1 MTRLSS
7 LSRSV
12 TGRVVLITG
21 AASGM
26 GRATARLFAD
36 EGAHVA
42 LTDLS
47 PSAVDREVATITEAG
62 GRASGWALDVRDD
75 DRVQAV
81 VAEIV
86 DEWGRLDILVN
97 NAGIGIGAHIADDDY
112 PATWDL
118 ALDVLLTAHVRTV
131 RACLSH
137 LRASDAG
144 RIVNIASTEAL
155 GSSRG
160 TGPYSVAKHGVVG
173 LTRSLA
179 VQLGRDGITVNA
191 ICPGPIRTGM
201 TDAIPDDMKA
211 TYAKRHLAIPR
222 YGDPEEVAHMVLS
235 LALPASS
242 FVTGAIIPVDGGLTT
257 RSD

>member
-1 MTRLSS
+1 MTPLSS

-12 TGRVVLITG
+12 AGRVVFITG

-47 PSAVDREVATITEAG
+47 QTAVDREVAAITDAG
-62 GRASGWALDVRDD
+62 GSAAGWALDVRDD
-75 DRVQAV
+75 ERVVIV
-81 VAEIV
+81 VGEIV
-86 DEWGRLDILVN
+86 ERWGRLDILVN
-97 NAGIGIGAHIADDDY
+97 NAGIGIGAHIADDNY

-118 ALDVLLTAHVRTV
+118 AIDVLLTAHVRTV
-131 RACLSH
+131 RACLPH
-137 LRASDAG
+137 LQASDAG

-155 GSSRG
+155 GASRG

-201 TDAIPDDMKA
+201 TEAIPDDMKA
-211 TYAKRHLAIPR
+211 AYAKRHLAIPR
-222 YGDPEEVAHMVLS
+222 YGEPEEVAHMVLS
-235 LALPASS
+235 LALPAAS
-242 FVTGAIIPVDGGLTT
+242 FVTGTVIPVDGGLTT